1 MWKLLLW
8 LYLLNGTLLLNH
20 EMDSA
25 YWREWKLFKLPGKM
39 TGFLLLHFPIFLFIL
54 AATVWVY
61 QQSLAGLAASAML
74 SLGGMFAFSIHTYF
88 IKKGHPEF
96 NTPVSRGILLATL
109 LVSSGQAIVTILL
122 FLQAFL

>member
-8 LYLLNGTLLLNH
+8 LYLLNGTLLINH

-25 YWREWKLFKLPGKM
+25 YWHEWKLFKLPGQI
-39 TGFLLLHFPIFLFIL
+39 TGFLLLHIPIFFFIL

-61 QQSLAGLAASAML
+61 QQTPAGLAASAIL
-74 SLGGMFAFSIHTYF
+74 SLGGIFAFSIHTYF

-96 NTPVSRGILLATL
+96 NTPVSQGILIATL
-109 LVSSGQAIVTILL
+109 LVSSAQAIVTIIL
-122 FLQAFL
+122 FLQAFS